1 MSRATWV
8 MMIVLCGVTWGG
20 FVGTLVY
27 GALRAERAEGA
38 ADEDADAG
46 PRG

>member
-8 MMIVLCGVTWGG
+8 MMIVLCGLTWGG

-27 GALRAERAEGA
+27 GALRAGRPEARAR
-38 ADEDADAG
+38 EDVEAFRRD
-46 PRG
+46 